1 MDRASQV
8 VIWWAQ
14 AVQLTAM
21 RAISNMAYD
30 QDICRGMNSSTM
42 FAWEPEENC

>member
-1 MDRASQV
+1 MDTGV
-8 VIWWAQ
+8 Q

-30 QDICRGMNSSTM
+30 QALIIAPKTCLAE
-42 FAWEPEENC
+42 FV

>member
-1 MDRASQV
+1 MDPGV
-8 VIWWAQ
+8 Q

-30 QDICRGMNSSTM
+30 QALTIVPKTYL
-42 FAWEPEENC
+42 A